1 VTKSRA
7 FLGDFSRAS
16 LHRRFGPK
24 KRDVMKSQQISTVQ
38 TAQKSSSVISQVK
51 KNHTCCESNA
61 VPKSPPESDSSL
73 VQDEVWTG
81 PKDGL
86 CHLLDIED
94 LWNLIWRLLLG
105 APKV

>member
-1 VTKSRA
+1 VTKRA
-7 FLGDFSRAS
+7 FLGDIFSCIAAS
-16 LHRRFGPK
+16 PFWPK
-24 KRDVMKSQQISTVQ
+24 KERCHEIAANLNSSNCAEIFISHFPGEEKSHLLRIH
-38 TAQKSSSVISQVK
+38 K
-51 KNHTCCESNA
+51 A

-73 VQDEVWTG
+73 VQDEVRTG